1 MEVKIIF
8 EIEEGSKPII
18 ENLSKA
24 LMVLGNTA
32 TIQNAAGTIVGK
44 ITNFSSTGNEE
55 DEYVKQEMKNWQTND
70 VKTEVKKATK
80 KEEKPESAQESSTEQ
95 VIEKTEESPK
105 EEELPT
111 IPTSNST
118 YTLAEVQLAAST
130 FARSSETAAQQIK
143 DVLKATFGVARISE
157 IEENRLVEFANALIS
172 LGAKL

>member
-1 MEVKIIF
+1 MEIVIKF
-8 EIEEGSKPII
+8 DNKAEILI
-18 ENLSKA
+18 EKLIGA
-24 LMVLGNTA
+24 
-32 TIQNAAGTIVGK
+32 
-44 ITNFSSTGNEE
+44 ITNINSNAET
-55 DEYVKQEMKNWQTND
+55 WTTNRD
-70 VKTEVKKATK
+70 GEAIPVAPIKEVPVVPT
-80 KEEKPESAQESSTEQ
+80 T
-95 VIEKTEESPK
+95 K